1 MRKKTISSVLSIIRS
16 SGMEINI
23 DLVLDEKPTRTNQK
37 IKTLSQ
43 YVQQYPSGWKKRL
56 ELANLLYTIGCWQ
69 QAIQEYQQ
77 VIDRQPQFL
86 EVQLKLGKMLQLMGQ
101 KTDAVAVY
109 ENALSLIHHE
119 ATRQH
124 ISGLIAVCRDDVQ
137 EAILAFESATSLEP
151 DNIAHWLALGRLQMQ
166 REDRVAALRAFE
178 TIVSIDPDD
187 IVALIDRYDALLAL
201 GKIRAAQDC
210 LDRLVELASEDF
222 RVLKRQIE
230 NRCWMRLVFGEPG
243 KQTKQIINLA
253 LRLAPDGVDTCE
265 LVTYYHIF
273 QGDWATG
280 VGVLAQFTEKHPN
293 HPRGW
298 YSYGRCLFHTGDY
311 QQAASAMLN
320 AYRLYPKDCEIYRA
334 LCEMLPF
341 IPSLTHLVAPEGSN
355 EIPISLALIVEEMLE
370 HFPQRWSVWTTAGR
384 VLVEHLQEIDRGCDV
399 SARATQ
405 LQPQLPDAWFRHGRV
420 LALAGKHQEAV
431 EALTQGWQLLPDGG
445 DYLPSVLV
453 AVWFGESYRV
463 LGDEAK
469 SREWWEVACQQ
480 ALALMKFD
488 PATVC
493 YWLGKALQGLG
504 DIRGAVEAYQRSLNQ
519 QLLYPFRGEVE
530 EILKQLHVRYSRTH

>member
-1 MRKKTISSVLSIIRS
+1 MRKKTISCVLSIIQS
-16 SGMEINI
+16 SGVEINI

-56 ELANLLYTIGCWQ
+56 ELANLLYITGCWQ

-77 VIDRQPQFL
+77 VIERQPQL
-86 EVQLKLGKMLQLMGQ
+86 IEVQLKLGKMLQLMGQ

-109 ENALSLIHHE
+109 ENALSLTHHE

-124 ISGLIAVCRDDVQ
+124 INGLIAVCRDDIHK
-137 EAILAFESATSLEP
+137 AILAFESATSLEP
-151 DNIAHWLALGRLQMQ
+151 DNVAHWLALGRMQMY
-166 REDRVAALRAFE
+166 REDVVTALRAFE
-178 TIVSIDPDD
+178 TILSIHPDD
-187 IVALIDRYDALLAL
+187 IVALIERYDALLVL
-201 GKIRAAQDC
+201 GKIRAAQEC

-230 NRCWMRLVFGEPG
+230 NRCWMRLVLGEQG

-253 LRLAPDGVDTCE
+253 RRLAPDAVDTCE
-265 LVTYYHIF
+265 LLAYYHIF

-293 HPRGW
+293 HPRSW

-311 QQAASAMLN
+311 HQAASAMLK
-320 AYRLYPKDCEIYRA
+320 AYHLYPKDCEIYRA
-334 LCEMLPF
+334 LCEILPL
-341 IPSLTHLVAPEGSN
+341 ILPLISPSSHLLTPEGSN
-355 EIPISLALIVEEMLE
+355 GIPISLALIVEEMLE
-370 HFPQRWSVWTTAGR
+370 RFPQRWSVWTTAGR
-384 VLVEHLQEIDRGCDV
+384 VLVEHFQEIDRGCDV

-405 LQPQLPDAWFRHGRV
+405 LQPQLPHAWFRHGRV

-431 EALTQGWQLLPDGG
+431 EALTQGWQLLADAE
-445 DYLPSVLV
+445 DYLPSVSV
-453 AVWFGESYRV
+453 AVWLGESYRV
-463 LGDEAK
+463 LGDEAA
-469 SREWWEVACQQ
+469 SREWWFGACQQ
-480 ALALMKFD
+480 ALALMEFE
-488 PATVC
+488 PPTVC

-504 DIRGAVEAYQRSLNQ
+504 DVRGAVEAYQRSLNQ

-530 EILKQLHVRYSRTH
+530 EALKQLQVR